1 MAAIVDRL
9 RRSRIDPGIVLGDA
23 TPVADEQGGASAVG
37 GWLPDIS
44 PAINVVAAK
53 PPLRGVKLGLMRLSA
68 CDTDRHL
75 IDAITA
81 DRDRLEQV
89 NDGLRARVAELELT
103 VRALGSVIAH
113 AAGQDTGVGEH
124 GAEAGAA

>member
-37 GWLPDIS
+37 PWLPDIS

-75 IDAITA
+75 IDAIAA
-81 DRDRLEQV
+81 DRDRVEQV
-89 NDGLRARVAELELT
+89 NDGLRAKVAELEFALKT
-103 VRALGSVIAH
+103 VCDAIKHADAH
-113 AAGQDTGVGEH
+113 EKAGV
-124 GAEAGAA
+124 